1 MKRIE
6 EGVVRPAAVP
16 VEIDGAPVM
25 AHPGETVAV
34 AVLASASRRFRD
46 DRSGA
51 PRGMFCNMGTCSE
64 CTVWIAHGDGPWRR
78 LRACLVPVE
87 PALRVRTCDPAHAPE
102 GRS

>member
-6 EGVVRPAAVP
+6 AGVTRPPQVAV
-16 VEIDGAPVM
+16 ELDGAPVM

-34 AVLASASRRFRD
+34 AVLSAAPRFRD
-46 DRSGA
+46 DRSGT

-64 CTVWIAHGDGPWRR
+64 CTVWIAPGGTGDDPRWRR

-87 PALRVRTCDPAHAPE
+87 EGLRIRTRAPE
-102 GRS
+102 TQP